1 MFPCRNDFCN
11 KYVKGVISDLYEITK
26 FEIQTTKKKFCT
38 IYQHLLINRSRIKDN
53 FVHLNVLLI

>member
-1 MFPCRNDFCN
+1 MCTYEKQMFPCRNDFCN

-38 IYQHLLINRSRIKDN
+38 IHVIVFLLKAQE
-53 FVHLNVLLI
+53 